1 MKLRA
6 GTVKLR
12 IETGRWCAMSRDEQ
26 ICKNGVEGD
35 VEDVEHFLL
44 HCTCMVEERM
54 ELEEVDE

>member
-1 MKLRA
+1 MKSRA

-12 IETGRWCAMSRDEQ
+12 IETDRWCALNRDEQ
-26 ICKNGVEGD
+26 ICKNG